1 MRSPVQIYHAIQRQ
15 IRTPRSRYLR
25 QFKIMHGRLPNLEN
39 PTNGFDKLAW
49 MVLHGDLSSINHLG
63 DKYEVRKFIRD
74 RVGEEHLVPII
85 GVYDRFSE
93 IDRSTLPKSFVIKA
107 THGSRWNV
115 LVEDRDR
122 MNWKKIGRRLERWR
136 RTDYSK
142 IWNESLYRGLTGRL
156 LVEPWLGGPGGDLAE
171 IKIFMDEGRPL
182 GGIHSS
188 YDDARYAGFDERGRL
203 VMLRKLPP
211 GPYPL
216 PERYEECL
224 ELATRLARGLP
235 MARVD
240 FLESGG
246 RLHVGE
252 MTIMTGAGLHH
263 TLPGPDYT
271 GRYDPRA
278 FDRRPIIQED

>member
-1 MRSPVQIYHAIQRQ
+1 MRTIPKILEALQRRC
-15 IRTPRSRYLR
+15 RTARSRYLR
-25 QFKIMHGRLPNLEN
+25 EFRLAHGRLPNLKN
-39 PTNGFDKLAW
+39 PTDGFDKLAW
-49 MVLHGDLSSINHLG
+49 LVLNGDLSSINHLG
-63 DKYEVRKFIRD
+63 DKYEVRTFIRE

-85 GVYDRFSE
+85 GVFDRFSE
-93 IDRSTLPKSFVIKA
+93 IDRTTLPKSFVIKA

-122 MNWKKIGRRLERWR
+122 VDWRKIGRRLERWR

-142 IWNESLYRGLTGRL
+142 IWNESLYRGLKGRL

-171 IKIFMDEGRPL
+171 IKIFVDEGRPL

-188 YDDARYAGFDERGRL
+188 HDDSKYAGFDEHGRV

-216 PERYEECL
+216 PARYAECL

-246 RLHVGE
+246 GLYVGE
-252 MTIMTGAGLHH
+252 MTLMTGAGLHH
-263 TLPGPDYT
+263 TLPGPPYT

-278 FDRRPIIQED
+278 FDRRPIIQE